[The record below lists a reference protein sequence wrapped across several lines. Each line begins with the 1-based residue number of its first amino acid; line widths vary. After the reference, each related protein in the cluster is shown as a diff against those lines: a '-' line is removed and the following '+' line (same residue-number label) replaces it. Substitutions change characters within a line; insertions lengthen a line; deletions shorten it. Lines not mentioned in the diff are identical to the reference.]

1 MAFVGTF
8 VPSPAAVLSRGA
20 TARVAA
26 RPVARSA
33 TTVTMRASKSV
44 PFMEVPPALAANPN
58 MPGNVEF
65 DPLNISSYLP
75 IKWMQEAEIKHGRIC
90 MLACLG
96 LLVQEFF
103 TFPFYKN
110 APHLATAGH
119 DYGVKVGGMVHIL
132 IGVIIFEALTTPAV
146 IQMINGG
153 DREPGYFGFDPL
165 KLGKNPS
172 FAVNEIKNGRLA
184 MIGIGGMIHQQ
195 WMTNQGSIEQLFK
208 GNFLPHV

>member
-1 MAFVGTF
+1 
-8 VPSPAAVLSRGA
+8 
-20 TARVAA
+20 
-26 RPVARSA
+26 
-33 TTVTMRASKSV
+33 
-44 PFMEVPPALAANPN
+44 
-58 MPGNVEF
+58 
-65 DPLNISSYLP
+65 
-75 IKWMQEAEIKHGRIC
+75 

-146 IQMINGG
+146 VQMINGG

-172 FAVNEIKNGRLA
+172 FAVNEVKNGRLA
-184 MIGIGGMIHQQ
+184 MIGIGGMIHQVRTGASLLVSPCLRVRSACVLCA
-195 WMTNQGSIEQLFK
+195 WDSDLTSPFVPVHMSLCSADSLLFVVLVVCSN
-208 GNFLPHV
+208 G

>member
-1 MAFVGTF
+1 
-8 VPSPAAVLSRGA
+8 
-20 TARVAA
+20 
-26 RPVARSA
+26 
-33 TTVTMRASKSV
+33 
-44 PFMEVPPALAANPN
+44 
-58 MPGNVEF
+58 
-65 DPLNISSYLP
+65 
-75 IKWMQEAEIKHGRIC
+75 

-146 IQMINGG
+146 VQMINGG

-184 MIGIGGMIHQQ
+184 MIGIGGMIHQVRTGASFPVSLLPAGVSCLRVVCVAQRPDIHLCPYTRRFALLVSHFYFMLFCLQQ